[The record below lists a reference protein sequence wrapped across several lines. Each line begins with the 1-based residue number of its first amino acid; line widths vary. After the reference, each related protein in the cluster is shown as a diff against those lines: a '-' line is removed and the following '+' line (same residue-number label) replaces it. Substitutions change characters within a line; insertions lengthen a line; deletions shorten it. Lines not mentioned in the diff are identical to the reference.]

1 MLFLQWFEYHASASP
16 DALAI
21 TCEGR
26 QLTYSELNFA
36 ADQIADGLSEAGV
49 GDGCLVGILLDR
61 SPEMVAGLLGI
72 WKAGGAYVPLDPA
85 APAERIALML
95 GDAAPPF
102 VLTRRSFFDRVPGA
116 HGFDLHLLDVD
127 DLCTRGE
134 RSSHRESAVS
144 ADSLAYVIYTSGST
158 GKPKGARITH
168 GGVSNTLWG
177 VAQDLKLG
185 PDDIVLAWSTIAFD
199 VACLEIYLPL
209 ALGASLYLV
218 EKDSVNEG
226 GLRIEQ
232 VRRSAATAIFGT
244 PTMYRLLLEAGWQG
258 DPRMQVVVGGEVLPL
273 SLGKVLAR
281 TCRAVWNQYGPTE
294 TAICATRAK
303 IDVDVDRIT
312 IGHPLPNVTVH
323 LLNQHLQP
331 VAKGSI
337 GEVYIGGA
345 GVGLGYLHRDEL
357 TQVHF
362 MPDPFAAD
370 AQAKKAMLY
379 KSGDLAVEFPDGSLD
394 FLGRVDDQVKIRGFR
409 IELGE
414 IESALRRCDGVQAV
428 VVRAIEFDAGDR
440 RLMAFVV
447 GDGVFLSQWKESLQ
461 RQLPHYMVPSEFVP
475 LPSFP
480 TTPSGKVD
488 VQALDAIRLN
498 APTYRPAPQEQ
509 KFDPVEA
516 RLKEIWERLLKINTV
531 GLHEDFFALG
541 GHSLLAARMLTQ
553 VEMCFDLKLP
563 HSVLVEHPTI
573 HGLAAYLRQ
582 APAGRWPALA
592 TLQAGTLLPPLFI
605 AHGIGGSLLT
615 FIDLAEALGPE
626 QPVYGLQLPAFIDQH
641 QAQLG
646 ILAANYLKQVRSVQ
660 PFGPYNLAGHS
671 SGGLIVYEMACQL
684 MEQGETVGLLALLD
698 CDPNTGKNVHRP
710 FRDWHSFKASF
721 RRAWTELTVSEF
733 GVKERLERMIV
744 YRKIKI
750 RTWLASRSRRLG
762 RVRGLLLGAEGYLA
776 PAIRD
781 YELRSYP
788 GKATLFVA
796 LNEPGSNP
804 DPANAWAGKILGGCE
819 TRLLPGTHSSI
830 LTRPQ
835 VTTLAQEI
843 RQRLVQNVPAPAIS
857 IVA

>member
-36 ADQIADGLSEAGV
+36 ADQIADGLSQAGV
-49 GDGCLVGILLDR
+49 ADGCLVGILLDR

-85 APAERIALML
+85 APADRIALML

-102 VLTRRSFFDRVPGA
+102 VLTRRSFFNRVPSA

-127 DLCTRGE
+127 DLCTRGAG
-134 RSSHRESAVS
+134 SSHRESTVS
-144 ADSLAYVIYTSGST
+144 EDSLAYVIYTSGST

-168 GGVSNTLWG
+168 GGVSNTIWG
-177 VAQDLKLG
+177 VGQDLKLG

-232 VRRSAATAIFGT
+232 VHRSAATVIFGT

-357 TQVHF
+357 TQMQF

-370 AQAKKAMLY
+370 AQATKAMLY

-428 VVRAIEFDAGDR
+428 VVRAIEFEAGDR
-440 RLMAFVV
+440 RLVAFVV

-480 TTPSGKVD
+480 TTRSGKVD
-488 VQALDAIRLN
+488 VQALDAIRLS
-498 APTYRPAPQEQ
+498 AATYRTAPQEQ

-553 VEMCFDLKLP
+553 VELCFDLKLP

-573 HGLAAYLRQ
+573 QGLAAYLRE

-615 FIDLAEALGPE
+615 FVDLAEALGPE
-626 QPVYGLQLPAFIDQH
+626 QPVYGLQLPTFIDQH

-671 SGGLIVYEMACQL
+671 SGGLIVFEMACQL

-698 CDPNTGKNVHRP
+698 CDPDTGKNVHRP

-733 GVKERLERMIV
+733 GTKERLERMIV

-781 YELRSYP
+781 YELRSFP

-804 DPANAWAGKILGGCE
+804 EPANAWAGKILGGCE

-843 RQRLVQNVPAPAIS
+843 RQRLVQNTPAPAIS